1 MCSNIGKLAK
11 RTSSSLASIQRLGAE
26 IYRKKV
32 LSGLDL
38 EARIIFRKKHDRK
51 CVRDGAY
58 GRMHERHDI
67 CCRQLIVVKI
77 YVQKAEGL
85 DS

>member
-26 IYRKKV
+26 VVYRKKV

-38 EARIIFRKKHDRK
+38 EARIIFRKSMTEN
-51 CVRDGAY
+51 V
-58 GRMHERHDI
+58 
-67 CCRQLIVVKI
+67 
-77 YVQKAEGL
+77 
-85 DS
+85 